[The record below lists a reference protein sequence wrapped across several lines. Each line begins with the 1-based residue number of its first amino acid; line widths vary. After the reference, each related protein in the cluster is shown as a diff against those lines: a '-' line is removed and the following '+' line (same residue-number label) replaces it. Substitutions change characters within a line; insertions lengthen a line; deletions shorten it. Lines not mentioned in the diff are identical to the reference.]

1 MPDFSLFSAQA
12 SVALVLG
19 LAALALELWAAI
31 DAVTTRPDAF
41 VAAGKRTKGFWAAV
55 TGVAALLG
63 FVSFNDPLNLFGLI
77 AFVAAAI
84 YLTDVR
90 PAVRSLRG
98 RNNRGTQMGPYG
110 PW

>member
-1 MPDFSLFSAQA
+1 MPDLSLFSAQA
-12 SVALVLG
+12 SVALLLG
-19 LAALALELWAAI
+19 VVALALEVWAAI
-31 DAVTTRPDAF
+31 DAVTTRRDAF

-55 TGVAALLG
+55 TVVAALLG
-63 FVSFNDPLNLFGLI
+63 FVSVNDPLNLFGLI

-84 YLTDVR
+84 YLADVR

>member
-1 MPDFSLFSAQA
+1 MPDLSLFSAQA
-12 SVALVLG
+12 SVALLLG
-19 LAALALELWAAI
+19 VAALVLELWAAI
-31 DAVTTRPDAF
+31 DAVTTRADAF
-41 VAAGKRTKGFWAAV
+41 VAAGKRTKRFWTAV
-55 TGVAALLG
+55 TVVAALLG
-63 FVSFNDPLNLFGLI
+63 FVSVTDPLNLFGLI
-77 AFVAAAI
+77 GFVAAAI

>member
-1 MPDFSLFSAQA
+1 MPDLNLFNAQA
-12 SVALVLG
+12 SVALLLG
-19 LAALALELWAAI
+19 VVALALEVWAAL
-31 DAVTTRPDAF
+31 DAATTRADAF
-41 VAAGKRTKGFWAAV
+41 VAAGKRTKGFWLAITV
-55 TGVAALLG
+55 VAALLG
-63 FVSFNDPLNLFGLI
+63 FVSVTNPLNLFGLI

-84 YLTDVR
+84 YLADVR